1 MLIHANQ
8 SAVTESR
15 TVVPGSGR
23 VERARED
30 KGTQRDSRGWWTHSL
45 PWLWRWFHGCEPMS
59 KITKLCTLDTC
70 NLSCVSYT
78 LKVKVKL
85 LSCVQLFA
93 TPWTVAYQAPP
104 SMGFSR
110 WEYWTGLPFPSPRD
124 LPNPGTEC
132 VSPALT
138 GRFFTTDSGCINLHF
153 HQQCRTD
160 KSRMFVLLASFP

>member
-93 TPWTVAYQAPP
+93 TPGTVAYQAPP

-110 WEYWTGLPFPSPRD
+110 QEYLENGRNGLPFPSPQNAVLGCNLKDDQEWWTKND
-124 LPNPGTEC
+124 LG
-132 VSPALT
+132 
-138 GRFFTTDSGCINLHF
+138 
-153 HQQCRTD
+153 
-160 KSRMFVLLASFP
+160 SFPGQRFQHHSNPSLWPNH